1 MQLSK
6 ILTTTADA
14 AIAPY
19 KASPT
24 PHPDTL
30 KHIALCNRLIQFR
43 QPIAIGIERYRSDN
57 GKQLDGEAKINMKF
71 FSQRGCI
78 SDEGIQQVCITF
90 LQAYLKVVALIFVNL
105 FDSIFESCF
114 RRKEPLLTIEWESR
128 LR

>member
-1 MQLSK
+1 MFQPSRLLSCRFLFIRDLFITVQLSK

-19 KASPT
+19 KTSPT

-43 QPIAIGIERYRSDN
+43 QPIGIGIERYRSDN

-78 SDEGIQQVCITF
+78 SDEGIQQVLPF
-90 LQAYLKVVALIFVNL
+90 HVSDMKAVELI
-105 FDSIFESCF
+105 
-114 RRKEPLLTIEWESR
+114 LLN
-128 LR
+128 